1 MIPTLHYISQ
11 GSTPKEHLENI
22 QKACS
27 SGAELVQLR
36 LKKQTEKVVLET
48 AQQAREITS
57 KFQVLLIINDHYKI
71 AAAVKADGVH
81 LGKLDSCPTKARK
94 KLASWQLIGGTANTL
109 EDCKT
114 LIHKKVDYI
123 GLGPFR
129 FTKTKE
135 NLSPVLGINGYLTL
149 LEELKTAIPV
159 IAIGGIVID
168 DVSALMKT
176 GVHGIAISGEITR
189 NFNSIADFKKRING
203 GEIVI
208 ERWISEEKRK

>member
-1 MIPTLHYISQ
+1 MIATLHYISQ

-36 LKKQTEKVVLET
+36 LKNQPEKVVLET
-48 AQQAREITS
+48 AQRAREITL
-57 KFQVLLIINDHYKI
+57 KFQTLLIINDHYKI

-94 KLASWQLIGGTANTL
+94 ELASWQLIGGTANTL

-114 LIHKKVDYI
+114 LISKKVDYI

-135 NLSPVLGINGYLTL
+135 NLSPVLGINGYLTI
-149 LEELKTAIPV
+149 LEELKTELPV
-159 IAIGGIVID
+159 IAIGGIVMD
-168 DVSALMKT
+168 DVSVLRKT
-176 GVHGIAISGEITR
+176 GIHGIAISGEITR
-189 NFNSIADFKKRING
+189 NFNSIPDFKKRINDA
-203 GEIVI
+203 EIV
-208 ERWISEEKRK
+208 EQRCISEEKRK

>member
-36 LKKQTEKVVLET
+36 LKNQPEKVVLET

-57 KFQVLLIINDHYKI
+57 KFQTRLIINDHYKI

-94 KLASWQLIGGTANTL
+94 ELASWQLIGGTANTL

-129 FTKTKE
+129 FTETKK
-135 NLSPVLGINGYLTL
+135 NLSPVLGINGYLTI
-149 LEELKTAIPV
+149 LEELKTELPV

-168 DVSALMKT
+168 DVSELMKT

-189 NFNSIADFKKRING
+189 NFNSIPDFKKRING
-203 GEIVI
+203 GEIV
-208 ERWISEEKRK
+208 EQRWISEEKRK